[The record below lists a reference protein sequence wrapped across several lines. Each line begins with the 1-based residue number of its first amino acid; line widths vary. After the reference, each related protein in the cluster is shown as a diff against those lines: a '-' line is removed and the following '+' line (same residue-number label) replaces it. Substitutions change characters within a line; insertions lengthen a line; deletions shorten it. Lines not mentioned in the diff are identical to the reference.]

1 MRNFREKI
9 IVKVIVLSA
18 IALVLTAVLV
28 GIISIKTSKN
38 MIYKLTKEELMVGA
52 IQLENE
58 MSNEY
63 DGDWSLEGETLYKG
77 GVEVQDEL
85 QKQLDNLQEKTKLDY
100 TLFYGNTRRMTTL
113 MDKQGKRLVGT
124 DVTTANV
131 LDVLDS
137 GEDCYSNNLNI
148 GGKPYYGYY
157 TPLKNPDGE
166 IVGMVFTG
174 RPAADVKDDIGN
186 LVKKIVI
193 AIVIFSAISCAIGF
207 SLAGIV
213 SGKMNLLADDIKV
226 IAGGDLTRD
235 VEFILTKR
243 PDEIGAIARA
253 VSELKNKLSEV
264 IGNTKTLADQIKASG
279 YDLSSSASGAAE
291 ASSQVVSAVEDITK
305 GSLSQAESVQT
316 SSESTNQIGDDIE
329 GITDNIH
336 TLNELVDS
344 MKDASDRA
352 MIAMEDLLAQNG
364 DVTEAVSSIRGVIEN
379 TANSV
384 QEISQMTQIISE
396 IADQTNLLSLN
407 ATIEAAR
414 AGESGRGF
422 AVVASEISN
431 LATQSQDAV
440 VKIEEVTQKLVEDT
454 ISSVETVDS
463 LVSEFETQSDKI
475 MLTRDDM
482 SVLSENATKVQSSV
496 SDTGDKADTINV
508 TKESLINIMEDLSAI
523 SEENAASTE
532 ETNASM
538 EELNSTFQVISQN
551 AVSLQT
557 IAEQLRKQIAFFK
570 VINIR
575 YIPNSIYAHLTSQFS
590 PYHSSNNCN
599 SRVDNIFPFRIYTY
613 KL

>member
-28 GIISIKTSKN
+28 GIISIRSSKN

-63 DGDWSLEGETLYKG
+63 DGDWTLDGENLYKG
-77 GVEVQDEL
+77 GIEVQDEL
-85 QKQLDNLQEKTKLDY
+85 QEQLDILHERTKLDY
-100 TLFYGNTRRMTTL
+100 ALFYGDTRRMTTL
-113 MDKQGKRLVGT
+113 VDKQGKRMVGT
-124 DVTTANV
+124 AVTTANV

-137 GEDCYSNNLNI
+137 GNDCYSNNLNI

-157 TPLKNPDGE
+157 TPLKNPDGK

-174 RPAADVKDDIGN
+174 RPAADVKDDIGD

-207 SLAGIV
+207 SLAGLV
-213 SGKMNLLADDIKV
+213 SGKMNLLAEDIKV

-235 VEFILTKR
+235 VEFVLTKR

-316 SSESTNQIGDDIE
+316 SSENTNQIGDDIE

-440 VKIEEVTQKLVEDT
+440 VKIEEVTQKLVEDS
-454 ISSVETVDS
+454 ISSVQTVDS
-463 LVSEFETQSDKI
+463 LVFEFETQSDKI
-475 MLTRDDM
+475 MLTREDM
-482 SVLSENATKVQSSV
+482 SALSENATRVQSSV

-538 EELNSTFQVISQN
+538 EELNSTFQIISQN

-570 VINIR
+570 V
-575 YIPNSIYAHLTSQFS
+575 
-590 PYHSSNNCN
+590 
-599 SRVDNIFPFRIYTY
+599 
-613 KL
+613 

>member
-28 GIISIKTSKN
+28 GIISIRSSKN

-63 DGDWSLEGETLYKG
+63 DGDWTLDGENLYKG
-77 GVEVQDEL
+77 GIEVQDEL
-85 QKQLDNLQEKTKLDY
+85 QEQLDILHERTKLDY
-100 TLFYGNTRRMTTL
+100 ALFYGDTRRMTTL
-113 MDKQGKRLVGT
+113 IDKQGKRMVGT
-124 DVTTANV
+124 AVTTANV

-137 GEDCYSNNLNI
+137 GNDCYSNNLNI

-157 TPLKNPDGE
+157 TPLKNPDGK

-174 RPAADVKDDIGN
+174 RPAADVKDDIGD

-193 AIVIFSAISCAIGF
+193 AIVIFSAISCAVGF
-207 SLAGIV
+207 SLAGVV
-213 SGKMNLLADDIKV
+213 SGKMNLLAEDIKV

-235 VEFILTKR
+235 VEFVLTKR

-316 SSESTNQIGDDIE
+316 SSENTNQIGDDIE

-440 VKIEEVTQKLVEDT
+440 VKIEEVTQKLVEDS
-454 ISSVETVDS
+454 ISSVQTVDS
-463 LVSEFETQSDKI
+463 LVFEFETQSDKI
-475 MLTRDDM
+475 MLTREDM
-482 SVLSENATKVQSSV
+482 SALSENATRVQSSV

-538 EELNSTFQVISQN
+538 EELNSTFQIISQN

-570 VINIR
+570 V
-575 YIPNSIYAHLTSQFS
+575 
-590 PYHSSNNCN
+590 
-599 SRVDNIFPFRIYTY
+599 
-613 KL
+613 

>member
-1 MRNFREKI
+1 MKNFREKI

-28 GIISIKTSKN
+28 GIISIRSSKN

-85 QKQLDNLQEKTKLDY
+85 QEQLDILHERTKLDY
-100 TLFYGNTRRMTTL
+100 TLFYGDTRRMTTL
-113 MDKQGKRLVGT
+113 VDKQGKRMVGT
-124 DVTTANV
+124 AVTTANV

-137 GEDCYSNNLNI
+137 GEDFYSNNINI
-148 GGKPYYGYY
+148 SGKPYYGYY
-157 TPLKNPDGE
+157 TPIKNPDGK

-174 RPAADVKDDIGN
+174 RPAADVKDDISSM
-186 LVKKIVI
+186 VKKIVL
-193 AIVIFSAISCAIGF
+193 AIIIFSAISCSIGF
-207 SLAGIV
+207 SLAGLV

-235 VEFILTKR
+235 VEFVLTKR
-243 PDEIGAIARA
+243 PDEIGTIARA

-264 IGNTKTLADQIKASG
+264 IGNTKKLADQIKASG

-316 SSESTNQIGDDIE
+316 SSDNTSQIGADIE

-336 TLNELVDS
+336 TLNDLVDN
-344 MKDASDRA
+344 MKNASDRA
-352 MIAMEDLLAQNG
+352 MSAMDDLLAQNG
-364 DVTEAVSSIRGVIEN
+364 DVTEAVDSIRGVIEN

-384 QEISQMTQIISE
+384 QEISQMTQIISD

-414 AGESGRGF
+414 AGETGRGF

-440 VKIEEVTQKLVEDT
+440 VKIEEVTQKLVEDSV
-454 ISSVETVDS
+454 SSVQTVDS
-463 LVSEFETQSDKI
+463 LISEFQTQSDKI
-475 MLTRDDM
+475 VLTREDM
-482 SVLSENATKVQSSV
+482 SALSENATRVQSSV
-496 SDTGDKADTINV
+496 SDTGVKADTING
-508 TKESLINIMEDLSAI
+508 TKESLISIMEDLSAI

-570 VINIR
+570 V
-575 YIPNSIYAHLTSQFS
+575 
-590 PYHSSNNCN
+590 
-599 SRVDNIFPFRIYTY
+599 
-613 KL
+613 

>member
-28 GIISIKTSKN
+28 GIISIRSSKN

-63 DGDWSLEGETLYKG
+63 DGDWTLDGENLYKG
-77 GVEVQDEL
+77 GIEVQDEL
-85 QKQLDNLQEKTKLDY
+85 QEQLDSLHERTKLDY
-100 TLFYGNTRRMTTL
+100 TLFYGDTRRMTTL
-113 MDKQGKRLVGT
+113 VDKQGKRMVGT
-124 DVTTANV
+124 AVTTANV

-137 GEDCYSNNLNI
+137 GNDCYSNNLNI

-157 TPLKNPDGE
+157 TPLKNPDGS

-174 RPAADVKDDIGN
+174 RPAADVKDDIGD

-207 SLAGIV
+207 SLAGLV
-213 SGKMNLLADDIKV
+213 SGKMNLLAEDIKV

-235 VEFILTKR
+235 VEFVLTKR

-316 SSESTNQIGDDIE
+316 SSENTNQIGDDIE

-440 VKIEEVTQKLVEDT
+440 VKIEEVTQKLVEDS
-454 ISSVETVDS
+454 ISSVQTVDS
-463 LVSEFETQSDKI
+463 LVFEFETQSDKI
-475 MLTRDDM
+475 MLTREDM
-482 SVLSENATKVQSSV
+482 SALSENATRVQSSV

-538 EELNSTFQVISQN
+538 EELNSTFQIISQN

-570 VINIR
+570 V
-575 YIPNSIYAHLTSQFS
+575 
-590 PYHSSNNCN
+590 
-599 SRVDNIFPFRIYTY
+599 
-613 KL
+613 

>member
-1 MRNFREKI
+1 MGKIREKI
-9 IVKVIVLSA
+9 IFKVIFFSA
-18 IALVLTAVLV
+18 IALVTTAVMV
-28 GIISIKTSKN
+28 GIIGIKSAKK
-38 MIYKLTKEELMVGA
+38 MVLKLTEEELKVGA
-52 IQLENE
+52 LQLENE
-58 MSNEY
+58 MSNVYE
-63 DGDWSLEGETLYKG
+63 GDWAYEDDTLTKG
-77 GVEVQDEL
+77 GIEVFEDLEA
-85 QKQLDNLQEKTKLDY
+85 QLDKLHEKTGLDY
-100 TLFYGNTRRMTTL
+100 TLFIGDTRRMTTL
-113 MDKQGKRLVGT
+113 IDSKGERMIGT
-124 DVTTANV
+124 KVTAQNV

-137 GEDCYSNNLNI
+137 GNDCYSSNLRI
-148 GGKPYYGYY
+148 DKKDYYGYY
-157 TPLKNPDGE
+157 TPLKNSDGK

-174 RPAADVKDDIGN
+174 RNAADVKDEIGN
-186 LVKKIVI
+186 IIKQVVI
-193 AIVIFSAISCAIGF
+193 AIIVFSVISCIIGF
-207 SLAGIV
+207 TL
-213 SGKMNLLADDIKV
+213 SGKVSNKMNMLAEDINQ
-226 IAGGDLTRD
+226 IADGYLTRE
-235 VEFILTKR
+235 VSYVLLKR
-243 PDEIGAIARA
+243 PDEIGNIARN
-253 VSELKNKLSEV
+253 VSDLKDKLAEV
-264 IGNTKTLADQIKASG
+264 IGNTKTLADKIKASG
-279 YDLSSSASGAAE
+279 YDLASSASGAAE
-291 ASSQVVSAVEDITK
+291 ASSQVVSAVEDITR

-316 SSESTNQIGDDIE
+316 SSENTNQIGEDID

-336 TLNELVDS
+336 TLNDLVDS
-344 MKDASDRA
+344 MKEASDRA

-364 DVTEAVSSIRGVIEN
+364 DVTDAVSSIRGVIEN

-431 LATQSQDAV
+431 LATQSQEAV
-440 VKIEEVTQKLVEDT
+440 VKIEEVTQKLVEDS

-482 SVLSENATKVQSSV
+482 SVLSENATKVQNSV

-557 IAEQLRKQIAFFK
+557 IAEQLRKKIAYFK
-570 VINIR
+570 
-575 YIPNSIYAHLTSQFS
+575 L
-590 PYHSSNNCN
+590 
-599 SRVDNIFPFRIYTY
+599 
-613 KL
+613 

>member
-1 MRNFREKI
+1 MKNFREKI

-28 GIISIKTSKN
+28 GIISIRSSKN

-63 DGDWSLEGETLYKG
+63 DGDWFLEGETLYKG

-85 QKQLDNLQEKTKLDY
+85 QEQLDILHERTKLDY
-100 TLFYGNTRRMTTL
+100 ALFYGDTRRMTTL
-113 MDKQGKRLVGT
+113 IDKQGKRMVGT
-124 DVTTANV
+124 AVTTANV

-137 GEDCYSNNLNI
+137 GNDCYSNNLNI

-157 TPLKNPDGE
+157 TPLKNPDGK

-174 RPAADVKDDIGN
+174 RPAADVKDDIGD

-193 AIVIFSAISCAIGF
+193 AIVIFSAISCAVGF
-207 SLAGIV
+207 SLAGVV
-213 SGKMNLLADDIKV
+213 SGKMNLLAEDIKV

-235 VEFILTKR
+235 VEFVLTKR

-316 SSESTNQIGDDIE
+316 SSENTNQIGDDIE

-440 VKIEEVTQKLVEDT
+440 VKIEEVTQKLVEDS
-454 ISSVETVDS
+454 ISSVQTVDS
-463 LVSEFETQSDKI
+463 LVFEFETQSDKI
-475 MLTRDDM
+475 MLTREDM
-482 SVLSENATKVQSSV
+482 SALSENATRVQSSV

-538 EELNSTFQVISQN
+538 EELNSTFQIISQN

-570 VINIR
+570 V
-575 YIPNSIYAHLTSQFS
+575 
-590 PYHSSNNCN
+590 
-599 SRVDNIFPFRIYTY
+599 
-613 KL
+613 

>member
-1 MRNFREKI
+1 MKNFREKI

-28 GIISIKTSKN
+28 GIISIRSSKN

-85 QKQLDNLQEKTKLDY
+85 QEQLDILHERTKLDY
-100 TLFYGNTRRMTTL
+100 ALFYGDTRRMTTL
-113 MDKQGKRLVGT
+113 IDKQGKRMVGT
-124 DVTTANV
+124 AVTTANV

-137 GEDCYSNNLNI
+137 GNDCYSNNLNI

-157 TPLKNPDGE
+157 TPLKNPDGK

-174 RPAADVKDDIGN
+174 RPAADVKDDIGD

-193 AIVIFSAISCAIGF
+193 AIVIFSAISCAVGF
-207 SLAGIV
+207 SLAGVV
-213 SGKMNLLADDIKV
+213 SGKMNLLAEDIKV

-235 VEFILTKR
+235 VEFVLTKR

-316 SSESTNQIGDDIE
+316 SSENTNQIGDDIE

-440 VKIEEVTQKLVEDT
+440 VKIEEVTQKLVEDS
-454 ISSVETVDS
+454 ISSVQTVDS
-463 LVSEFETQSDKI
+463 LVFEFETQSDKI
-475 MLTRDDM
+475 MLTREDM
-482 SVLSENATKVQSSV
+482 SALSENATRVQSSV

-538 EELNSTFQVISQN
+538 EELNSTFQIISQN

-570 VINIR
+570 V
-575 YIPNSIYAHLTSQFS
+575 
-590 PYHSSNNCN
+590 
-599 SRVDNIFPFRIYTY
+599 
-613 KL
+613 

>member
-1 MRNFREKI
+1 MWINLSKLDIVHKLQGRINNMKNFREKI

-18 IALVLTAVLV
+18 IVLVLTAVLV
-28 GIISIKTSKN
+28 GIISIRSSKN

-85 QKQLDNLQEKTKLDY
+85 QEQLDKLHEKTKLDY
-100 TLFYGNTRRMTTL
+100 TLFIGDTRRMTTL
-113 MDKQGKRLVGT
+113 IDKQGKRMVGT
-124 DVTTANV
+124 SVTASNV

-137 GEDCYSNNLNI
+137 GDDCYSNNLNI
-148 GGKPYYGYY
+148 GGMPYYGYY
-157 TPLKNPDGE
+157 TPLKNPDGS

-174 RPAADVKDDIGN
+174 RPAADVKDDIGD

-207 SLAGIV
+207 SLAGVV
-213 SGKMNLLADDIKV
+213 SGKMNLLAEDIKV

-235 VEFILTKR
+235 VEFVLTKR

-316 SSESTNQIGDDIE
+316 SSDNTSQIGADIE

-336 TLNELVDS
+336 TLNDLVDN
-344 MKDASDRA
+344 MKNASDRA
-352 MIAMEDLLAQNG
+352 MSAMDDLLAQNG
-364 DVTEAVSSIRGVIEN
+364 DVTEAVDSIRGVIEN

-384 QEISQMTQIISE
+384 QEISQMTQIISD

-414 AGESGRGF
+414 AGETGRGF

-440 VKIEEVTQKLVEDT
+440 VKIEEVTQKLVEDSV
-454 ISSVETVDS
+454 SSVQTVDS
-463 LVSEFETQSDKI
+463 LISEFQTQSDKI
-475 MLTRDDM
+475 VLTREDM
-482 SVLSENATKVQSSV
+482 SALSENATRVQSSV
-496 SDTGDKADTINV
+496 SDTGVKADTING
-508 TKESLINIMEDLSAI
+508 TKESLISIMEDLSAI

-570 VINIR
+570 V
-575 YIPNSIYAHLTSQFS
+575 
-590 PYHSSNNCN
+590 
-599 SRVDNIFPFRIYTY
+599 
-613 KL
+613 

>member
-28 GIISIKTSKN
+28 GIISIRSSKN

-63 DGDWSLEGETLYKG
+63 DGDWTLDGENLYKG
-77 GVEVQDEL
+77 GIEVQDEL
-85 QKQLDNLQEKTKLDY
+85 QEQLDILHERTKLDY
-100 TLFYGNTRRMTTL
+100 ALFYGDTRRMTTL
-113 MDKQGKRLVGT
+113 IDKQGKRMVGT
-124 DVTTANV
+124 AVTTANV

-137 GEDCYSNNLNI
+137 GNDCYSNNLNI

-157 TPLKNPDGE
+157 TPLKNPDGK

-174 RPAADVKDDIGN
+174 RPAADVKDDIGD

-207 SLAGIV
+207 SLAGLV
-213 SGKMNLLADDIKV
+213 SGKMNLLAEDIKV

-235 VEFILTKR
+235 VEFVLTKR

-316 SSESTNQIGDDIE
+316 SSENTNQIGDDIE

-440 VKIEEVTQKLVEDT
+440 VKIEEVTQKLVEDS
-454 ISSVETVDS
+454 ISSVQTVDS
-463 LVSEFETQSDKI
+463 LVFEFETQSDKI
-475 MLTRDDM
+475 MLTREDM
-482 SVLSENATKVQSSV
+482 SALSENATRVQSSV

-538 EELNSTFQVISQN
+538 EELNSTFQIISQN

-570 VINIR
+570 V
-575 YIPNSIYAHLTSQFS
+575 
-590 PYHSSNNCN
+590 
-599 SRVDNIFPFRIYTY
+599 
-613 KL
+613 

>member
-28 GIISIKTSKN
+28 GIISIRSSKN

-63 DGDWSLEGETLYKG
+63 DGDWTLDGENLYKG
-77 GVEVQDEL
+77 GIEVQDEL
-85 QKQLDNLQEKTKLDY
+85 QEQLDSLHERTKLDY
-100 TLFYGNTRRMTTL
+100 ALFYGDTRRMTTL
-113 MDKQGKRLVGT
+113 VDKQGKRMVGT
-124 DVTTANV
+124 AVTTANV

-137 GEDCYSNNLNI
+137 GNDCYSNNLNI

-157 TPLKNPDGE
+157 TPLKNPDGS

-174 RPAADVKDDIGN
+174 RPAADVKDDIGD

-207 SLAGIV
+207 SLAGLV
-213 SGKMNLLADDIKV
+213 SGKMNLLAEDIKV

-235 VEFILTKR
+235 VEFVLTKR

-316 SSESTNQIGDDIE
+316 SSENTNQIGDDIE

-440 VKIEEVTQKLVEDT
+440 VKIEEVTQKLVEDS
-454 ISSVETVDS
+454 ISSVQTVDS
-463 LVSEFETQSDKI
+463 LVFEFETQSDKI
-475 MLTRDDM
+475 MLTREDM
-482 SVLSENATKVQSSV
+482 SALSENATRVQSSV

-538 EELNSTFQVISQN
+538 EELNSTFQIISQN

-570 VINIR
+570 V
-575 YIPNSIYAHLTSQFS
+575 
-590 PYHSSNNCN
+590 
-599 SRVDNIFPFRIYTY
+599 
-613 KL
+613 

>member
-1 MRNFREKI
+1 MGKIREKI
-9 IVKVIVLSA
+9 IFKVIFFSA
-18 IALVLTAVLV
+18 IALVTTAVMV
-28 GIISIKTSKN
+28 GIIGIKSAKK
-38 MIYKLTKEELMVGA
+38 MVLKLTEEELKVGA
-52 IQLENE
+52 LQLENE
-58 MSNEY
+58 MSNVYE
-63 DGDWSLEGETLYKG
+63 GDWAYEDDTLTKG
-77 GVEVQDEL
+77 GIEVFEDL
-85 QKQLDNLQEKTKLDY
+85 GAQLDKLHEKTGLDY
-100 TLFYGNTRRMTTL
+100 TLFIGDTRRMTTL
-113 MDKQGKRLVGT
+113 IDSKGERMIGT
-124 DVTTANV
+124 KVTAQNI

-137 GEDCYSNNLNI
+137 GNDCYSSNLRI
-148 GGKPYYGYY
+148 DKKDYYGYY
-157 TPLKNPDGE
+157 TPLKNSDGK

-174 RPAADVKDDIGN
+174 RNAADVKDEIGN
-186 LVKKIVI
+186 IIKQVVI
-193 AIVIFSAISCAIGF
+193 AIIVFSVISCIIGF
-207 SLAGIV
+207 TL
-213 SGKMNLLADDIKV
+213 SGKVSNKMNMLAEDINQ
-226 IAGGDLTRD
+226 IADGYLTRE
-235 VEFILTKR
+235 VSYVLLKR
-243 PDEIGAIARA
+243 PDEIGNIARN
-253 VSELKNKLSEV
+253 VSDLKDKLAEV
-264 IGNTKTLADQIKASG
+264 IGNTKTLADKIKASG
-279 YDLSSSASGAAE
+279 YDLASSASGAAE
-291 ASSQVVSAVEDITK
+291 ASSQVVSAVEDITR

-316 SSESTNQIGDDIE
+316 SSENTNQIGEDID

-336 TLNELVDS
+336 TLNDLVDS
-344 MKDASDRA
+344 MKEASDRA

-364 DVTEAVSSIRGVIEN
+364 DVTDAVSSIRGVIEN

-431 LATQSQDAV
+431 LATQSQEAV
-440 VKIEEVTQKLVEDT
+440 VKIEEVTQKLVEDS

-482 SVLSENATKVQSSV
+482 SVLSENATKVQNSV

-557 IAEQLRKQIAFFK
+557 IAEQLRKKIAYFK
-570 VINIR
+570 
-575 YIPNSIYAHLTSQFS
+575 L
-590 PYHSSNNCN
+590 
-599 SRVDNIFPFRIYTY
+599 
-613 KL
+613 

>member
-1 MRNFREKI
+1 MGKIREKI
-9 IVKVIVLSA
+9 IFKVIFFSA
-18 IALVLTAVLV
+18 IALVTTAVMV
-28 GIISIKTSKN
+28 GIIGIKSAKK
-38 MIYKLTKEELMVGA
+38 MVLKLTEEELKVGA
-52 IQLENE
+52 LQLENE
-58 MSNEY
+58 MSNVYE
-63 DGDWSLEGETLYKG
+63 GDWAYEDDTLTKG
-77 GVEVQDEL
+77 GIEVFEDLEA
-85 QKQLDNLQEKTKLDY
+85 QLDKLHEKTGLDY
-100 TLFYGNTRRMTTL
+100 TLFIGDTRRMTTL
-113 MDKQGKRLVGT
+113 IDSKGERMIGT
-124 DVTTANV
+124 KVTAQNV

-137 GEDCYSNNLNI
+137 GNDCYSSNLRI
-148 GGKPYYGYY
+148 DKKEYYGYY
-157 TPLKNPDGE
+157 TPLKNSDGK

-174 RPAADVKDDIGN
+174 RNAADVKDEIGN
-186 LVKKIVI
+186 IIKQVVI
-193 AIVIFSAISCAIGF
+193 AIIVFSVISCIIGF
-207 SLAGIV
+207 TL
-213 SGKMNLLADDIKV
+213 SGKVSNKMNMLAEDINQ
-226 IAGGDLTRD
+226 IADGYLTRE
-235 VEFILTKR
+235 VSYVLLKR
-243 PDEIGAIARA
+243 PDEIGNIARN
-253 VSELKNKLSEV
+253 VSDLKDKLAEV
-264 IGNTKTLADQIKASG
+264 IGNTKTLADKIKASG
-279 YDLSSSASGAAE
+279 YDLASSASGAAE
-291 ASSQVVSAVEDITK
+291 ASSQVVSAVEDITR

-316 SSESTNQIGDDIE
+316 SSENTNQIGEDID

-336 TLNELVDS
+336 TLNDLVDS
-344 MKDASDRA
+344 MKEASDRA

-364 DVTEAVSSIRGVIEN
+364 DVTDAVSSIRGVIEN

-431 LATQSQDAV
+431 LATQSQEAV
-440 VKIEEVTQKLVEDT
+440 VKIEEVTQKLVEDS

-482 SVLSENATKVQSSV
+482 SVLSENATKVQNSV

-557 IAEQLRKQIAFFK
+557 IAEQLRKKIAYFK
-570 VINIR
+570 
-575 YIPNSIYAHLTSQFS
+575 L
-590 PYHSSNNCN
+590 
-599 SRVDNIFPFRIYTY
+599 
-613 KL
+613 

>member
-1 MRNFREKI
+1 MGKIREKI
-9 IVKVIVLSA
+9 IFKVIFFSA
-18 IALVLTAVLV
+18 IALVTTAVMV
-28 GIISIKTSKN
+28 GIIGIKSAKK
-38 MIYKLTKEELMVGA
+38 MVLKLTEEELKVGA
-52 IQLENE
+52 LQLENE
-58 MSNEY
+58 MSNVYE
-63 DGDWSLEGETLYKG
+63 GDWAYEDDTLTKG
-77 GVEVQDEL
+77 GIEVFEDLEA
-85 QKQLDNLQEKTKLDY
+85 QLDKLHEKTGLDY
-100 TLFYGNTRRMTTL
+100 TLFIGDTRRMTTL
-113 MDKQGKRLVGT
+113 IDSKGERMIGT
-124 DVTTANV
+124 KVTAQNI

-137 GEDCYSNNLNI
+137 GNDCYSSNLRI
-148 GGKPYYGYY
+148 DKKDYYGYY
-157 TPLKNPDGE
+157 TPLKNSDGK

-174 RPAADVKDDIGN
+174 RNAADVKDEIGN
-186 LVKKIVI
+186 IIKQVVI
-193 AIVIFSAISCAIGF
+193 AIIVFSVISCIIGF
-207 SLAGIV
+207 TL
-213 SGKMNLLADDIKV
+213 SGKVSNKMNMLAEDINQ
-226 IAGGDLTRD
+226 IADGYLTRE
-235 VEFILTKR
+235 VSYVLLKR
-243 PDEIGAIARA
+243 PDEIGNIARN
-253 VSELKNKLSEV
+253 VSDLKDKLAEV
-264 IGNTKTLADQIKASG
+264 IGNTKTLADKIKASG
-279 YDLSSSASGAAE
+279 YDLASSASGAAE
-291 ASSQVVSAVEDITK
+291 ASSQVVSAVEDITR

-316 SSESTNQIGDDIE
+316 SSENTNQIGEDID

-336 TLNELVDS
+336 TLNDLVDS
-344 MKDASDRA
+344 MKEASDRA

-364 DVTEAVSSIRGVIEN
+364 DVTDAVSSIRGVIEN

-431 LATQSQDAV
+431 LATQSQEAV
-440 VKIEEVTQKLVEDT
+440 VKIEEVTQKLVEDS

-482 SVLSENATKVQSSV
+482 SVLSENATKVQNSV

-557 IAEQLRKQIAFFK
+557 IAEQLRKKIAYFK
-570 VINIR
+570 
-575 YIPNSIYAHLTSQFS
+575 L
-590 PYHSSNNCN
+590 
-599 SRVDNIFPFRIYTY
+599 
-613 KL
+613 

>member
-1 MRNFREKI
+1 MRKIKEKI

-18 IALVLTAVLV
+18 IVLVLTAVLV
-28 GIISIKTSKN
+28 GFISIKSAKN
-38 MIYKLTKEELMVGA
+38 MVYKLTKEELMVGA
-52 IQLENE
+52 VQLENE

-63 DGDWSLEGETLYKG
+63 DGDWFLDGETLYKG

-85 QKQLDNLQEKTKLDY
+85 QEQLDKLNEKTKLDY
-100 TLFYGNTRRMTTL
+100 TLFYGDTRRMTTL
-113 MDKQGKRLVGT
+113 IDKQGKRMVGT
-124 DVTTANV
+124 AVTSANV
-131 LDVLDS
+131 LDVLNS
-137 GEDCYSNNLNI
+137 GNDCYSNNLNI

-157 TPLKNPDGE
+157 TPLKNPDGK
-166 IVGMVFTG
+166 IIGMVFTG
-174 RPAADVKDDIGN
+174 RPAADVKDDIGK

-226 IAGGDLTRD
+226 IAGGDLTRE
-235 VEFILTKR
+235 VEYVLTKR
-243 PDEIGAIARA
+243 SDEIGTIARA
-253 VSELKNKLSEV
+253 VSELRDKLSDV

-316 SSESTNQIGDDIE
+316 SSENTNQIGDDIE

-344 MKDASDRA
+344 MKEASDRA

-440 VKIEEVTQKLVEDT
+440 VKIEEVTQKLVEDS
-454 ISSVETVDS
+454 ISSVQTVDS

-475 MLTRDDM
+475 MLTREDM
-482 SVLSENATKVQSSV
+482 SALSENASRVQSSV

-538 EELNSTFQVISQN
+538 EELNSTFQIISQN

-570 VINIR
+570 V
-575 YIPNSIYAHLTSQFS
+575 
-590 PYHSSNNCN
+590 
-599 SRVDNIFPFRIYTY
+599 
-613 KL
+613 

>member
-1 MRNFREKI
+1 MKNFREKI

-28 GIISIKTSKN
+28 GIISIRSSKN

-85 QKQLDNLQEKTKLDY
+85 QEQLDILHERTKLDY
-100 TLFYGNTRRMTTL
+100 ALFYGDTRRMTTL
-113 MDKQGKRLVGT
+113 IDKQGKRMVGT
-124 DVTTANV
+124 AVTTANV

-137 GEDCYSNNLNI
+137 GNDCYSNNLNI

-157 TPLKNPDGE
+157 TPLKNPDGS

-174 RPAADVKDDIGN
+174 RPAADVKDDIGD

-207 SLAGIV
+207 SLAGLV
-213 SGKMNLLADDIKV
+213 SGKMNLLAEDIKV

-235 VEFILTKR
+235 VEFVLTKR

-316 SSESTNQIGDDIE
+316 SSENTNQIGDDIE

-440 VKIEEVTQKLVEDT
+440 VKIEEVTQKLVEDS
-454 ISSVETVDS
+454 ISSVQTVDS
-463 LVSEFETQSDKI
+463 LVFEFETQSDKI
-475 MLTRDDM
+475 MLTREDM
-482 SVLSENATKVQSSV
+482 SALSENATRVQSSV

-538 EELNSTFQVISQN
+538 EELNSTFQIISQN

-570 VINIR
+570 V
-575 YIPNSIYAHLTSQFS
+575 
-590 PYHSSNNCN
+590 
-599 SRVDNIFPFRIYTY
+599 
-613 KL
+613 

>member
-1 MRNFREKI
+1 MKNFREKI

-28 GIISIKTSKN
+28 GIISIRSSKN

-63 DGDWSLEGETLYKG
+63 DGDWTLDGENLYKG
-77 GVEVQDEL
+77 GIEVQDEL
-85 QKQLDNLQEKTKLDY
+85 QEQLDILHERTKLDY
-100 TLFYGNTRRMTTL
+100 ALFYGDTRRMTTL
-113 MDKQGKRLVGT
+113 IDKQGKRMVGT
-124 DVTTANV
+124 AVTTANV

-137 GEDCYSNNLNI
+137 GNDCYSNNLNI

-157 TPLKNPDGE
+157 TPLKNPDGK

-174 RPAADVKDDIGN
+174 RPAADVKDDIGD

-207 SLAGIV
+207 SLAGLV
-213 SGKMNLLADDIKV
+213 SGKMNLLAEDIKV

-235 VEFILTKR
+235 VEFVLTKR

-316 SSESTNQIGDDIE
+316 SSENTNQIGDDIE

-440 VKIEEVTQKLVEDT
+440 VKIEEVTQKLVEDS
-454 ISSVETVDS
+454 ISSVQTVDS
-463 LVSEFETQSDKI
+463 LVFEFETQSDKI
-475 MLTRDDM
+475 MLTREDM
-482 SVLSENATKVQSSV
+482 SALSENATRVQSSV

-538 EELNSTFQVISQN
+538 EELNSTFQIISQN

-570 VINIR
+570 V
-575 YIPNSIYAHLTSQFS
+575 
-590 PYHSSNNCN
+590 
-599 SRVDNIFPFRIYTY
+599 
-613 KL
+613 

>member
-28 GIISIKTSKN
+28 GIISIRSSKN

-63 DGDWSLEGETLYKG
+63 DGDWTLDGENLYKG
-77 GVEVQDEL
+77 GIEVQDEL
-85 QKQLDNLQEKTKLDY
+85 QEQLDILHERTKLDY
-100 TLFYGNTRRMTTL
+100 ALFYGDTRRMTTL
-113 MDKQGKRLVGT
+113 IDKQGKRMVGT
-124 DVTTANV
+124 AVTTANV

-137 GEDCYSNNLNI
+137 GNDCYSNNLNI

-157 TPLKNPDGE
+157 TPLKNPDGS

-174 RPAADVKDDIGN
+174 RPAADVKDDIGD

-207 SLAGIV
+207 SLAGLV
-213 SGKMNLLADDIKV
+213 SGKMNLLAEDIKV

-235 VEFILTKR
+235 VEFVLTKR

-316 SSESTNQIGDDIE
+316 SSENTNQIGDDIE

-440 VKIEEVTQKLVEDT
+440 VKIEEVTQKLVEDS
-454 ISSVETVDS
+454 ISSVQTVDS
-463 LVSEFETQSDKI
+463 LVFEFETQSDKI
-475 MLTRDDM
+475 MLTREDM
-482 SVLSENATKVQSSV
+482 SALSENATRVQSSV

-538 EELNSTFQVISQN
+538 EELNSTFQIISQN

-570 VINIR
+570 V
-575 YIPNSIYAHLTSQFS
+575 
-590 PYHSSNNCN
+590 
-599 SRVDNIFPFRIYTY
+599 
-613 KL
+613 

>member
-1 MRNFREKI
+1 MRKIKEKI

-28 GIISIKTSKN
+28 GFISIKSAKN
-38 MIYKLTKEELMVGA
+38 MVYKLTKEELMVGA
-52 IQLENE
+52 VQLENE

-63 DGDWSLEGETLYKG
+63 DGDWFLDGETLYKG

-85 QKQLDNLQEKTKLDY
+85 QEQLDKLNEKTKLDY
-100 TLFYGNTRRMTTL
+100 TLFYGDTRRMTTL
-113 MDKQGKRLVGT
+113 IDKQGKRMVGT
-124 DVTTANV
+124 AVTSANV
-131 LDVLDS
+131 LDVLNS
-137 GEDCYSNNLNI
+137 GNDCYSNNLNI

-157 TPLKNPDGE
+157 TPLKNPDGK
-166 IVGMVFTG
+166 IIGMVFTG
-174 RPAADVKDDIGN
+174 RPAADVKDDIGK

-226 IAGGDLTRD
+226 IAGGDLTRE
-235 VEFILTKR
+235 VEYVLTKR
-243 PDEIGAIARA
+243 SDEIGTIARA
-253 VSELKNKLSEV
+253 VSELRDKLSDV

-316 SSESTNQIGDDIE
+316 SSENTNQIGDDIE

-344 MKDASDRA
+344 MKEASDRA

-440 VKIEEVTQKLVEDT
+440 VKIEEVTQKLVEDS
-454 ISSVETVDS
+454 ISSVQTVDS

-475 MLTRDDM
+475 MLTREDM
-482 SVLSENATKVQSSV
+482 SALSENASRVQSSV

-538 EELNSTFQVISQN
+538 EELNSTFQIISQN

-570 VINIR
+570 V
-575 YIPNSIYAHLTSQFS
+575 
-590 PYHSSNNCN
+590 
-599 SRVDNIFPFRIYTY
+599 
-613 KL
+613 

>member
-1 MRNFREKI
+1 MKNFREKI

-28 GIISIKTSKN
+28 GIISIRSSKN

-63 DGDWSLEGETLYKG
+63 DGDWTLDGENLYKG
-77 GVEVQDEL
+77 GIEVQDEL
-85 QKQLDNLQEKTKLDY
+85 QEQLDILHERTKLDY
-100 TLFYGNTRRMTTL
+100 ALFYGDTRRMTTL
-113 MDKQGKRLVGT
+113 VDKQGKRMVGT
-124 DVTTANV
+124 AVTTANV

-137 GEDCYSNNLNI
+137 GNDCYSNNLNI

-157 TPLKNPDGE
+157 TPLKNPDGS

-174 RPAADVKDDIGN
+174 RPAADVKDDIGD

-207 SLAGIV
+207 SLAGLV
-213 SGKMNLLADDIKV
+213 SGKMNLLAEDIKV

-235 VEFILTKR
+235 VEFVLTKR

-316 SSESTNQIGDDIE
+316 SSENTNQIGDDIE

-440 VKIEEVTQKLVEDT
+440 VKIEEVTQKLVEDS
-454 ISSVETVDS
+454 ISSVQTVDS
-463 LVSEFETQSDKI
+463 LVFEFETQSDKI
-475 MLTRDDM
+475 MLTREDM
-482 SVLSENATKVQSSV
+482 SALSENATRVQSSV

-538 EELNSTFQVISQN
+538 EELNSTFQIISQN

-570 VINIR
+570 V
-575 YIPNSIYAHLTSQFS
+575 
-590 PYHSSNNCN
+590 
-599 SRVDNIFPFRIYTY
+599 
-613 KL
+613 

>member
-1 MRNFREKI
+1 MGKIREKI
-9 IVKVIVLSA
+9 IFKVIFFSA
-18 IALVLTAVLV
+18 IALVTTAVMV
-28 GIISIKTSKN
+28 GIIGIKSAKK
-38 MIYKLTKEELMVGA
+38 MVLKLTEEELKVGA
-52 IQLENE
+52 LQLENE
-58 MSNEY
+58 MSNVYE
-63 DGDWSLEGETLYKG
+63 GDWAYEDDTLTKG
-77 GVEVQDEL
+77 GIDVFEEL
-85 QKQLDNLQEKTKLDY
+85 EAQLDKLHEKTGLDY
-100 TLFYGNTRRMTTL
+100 TLFIGDTRRMTTL
-113 MDKQGKRLVGT
+113 IDSKGERMIGT
-124 DVTTANV
+124 KVTAKNV

-137 GEDCYSNNLNI
+137 GNDCYSSNLKI
-148 GGKPYYGYY
+148 DKKDYYGYY
-157 TPLKNPDGE
+157 TPLKNSDGK

-174 RPAADVKDDIGN
+174 RNAADVKDEIGN
-186 LVKKIVI
+186 IIKQVVI
-193 AIVIFSAISCAIGF
+193 AIIVFSVISCIIGF
-207 SLAGIV
+207 TL
-213 SGKMNLLADDIKV
+213 SGKVSNKMNMLAEDINQ
-226 IAGGDLTRD
+226 IADGYLTRE
-235 VEFILTKR
+235 VSYVLLKR
-243 PDEIGAIARA
+243 PDEIGNIARN
-253 VSELKNKLSEV
+253 VSDLKDKLAEV
-264 IGNTKTLADQIKASG
+264 IGNTKTLADKIKASG
-279 YDLSSSASGAAE
+279 YDLASSASGAAE
-291 ASSQVVSAVEDITK
+291 ASSQVVSAVEDITR

-316 SSESTNQIGDDIE
+316 SSENTNQIGEDID

-336 TLNELVDS
+336 TLNDLVDS
-344 MKDASDRA
+344 MKEASDRA

-364 DVTEAVSSIRGVIEN
+364 DVTDAVSSIRGVIEN

-384 QEISQMTQIISE
+384 QVISQMTQIISE

-431 LATQSQDAV
+431 LATQSQEAV
-440 VKIEEVTQKLVEDT
+440 VKIEEVTQKLVEDS

-482 SVLSENATKVQSSV
+482 SVLSENATKVQNSV

-557 IAEQLRKQIAFFK
+557 IAEQLRKKIAYFK
-570 VINIR
+570 
-575 YIPNSIYAHLTSQFS
+575 L
-590 PYHSSNNCN
+590 
-599 SRVDNIFPFRIYTY
+599 
-613 KL
+613 